1 MLFSSISLSLN
12 MLTLFLLDV
21 RASPLTFK
29 VWKEALQSV
38 PSCNPELFGSSEVEA
53 AAVVA
58 VVEEEEAEV
67 VVVVVGFVVSR
78 VELAVVTLLQPSPPL

>member
-1 MLFSSISLSLN
+1 M
-12 MLTLFLLDV
+12 
-21 RASPLTFK
+21 
-29 VWKEALQSV
+29 

-58 VVEEEEAEV
+58 VVEEEVAEV
-67 VVVVVGFVVSR
+67 VVVVVGFVGSR